1 VVSGGPETRY
11 ARSKDGVHV
20 AFQVIGDGPLDL
32 VIVGYGNVISV
43 DMRDEEPHVRRFE
56 QRLASFSRLIRFD
69 PRGIGLSDAPPP
81 GATLGIELVVDDIL
95 GVLDAVGSTG
105 ACLFAVGGSG
115 LAALLTAAMH
125 PGRISSLALLNCY
138 ARLPRDEDYP
148 YGVPQRLLTSFIDS
162 VLDVGAAGDPS
173 MDDVQ
178 LLAPSLSGDP
188 EFREWWARSGR
199 RGASP
204 AAARASL
211 EMSFSG
217 DVRSAVP
224 LIDAP
229 TLILHRDP
237 SLFSV
242 GHARYLADHLAHARL
257 VVLPGGDH
265 LPYGADSDTVID
277 EIEEF
282 LTGVRG
288 GAATDRVLTTVL
300 FTDIVGSTERAARAG
315 DRAWHELLDS
325 HDAMTR
331 SELRRFRGR
340 EVKTTGDGLL
350 ATFDGPARG
359 IRCAQSVCAGARRL
373 GIDVRAGLHT
383 GEVEVRGDDV
393 GGIAVHLAQRVS
405 SHADAGEVLV
415 SRTVVDLVT
424 GSGIAFDDRGVHELK
439 GIEGSWGLFAV
450 RGGTDLPPP

>member
-1 VVSGGPETRY
+1 MVSGGPETRY
-11 ARSKDGVHV
+11 ARSEDGSHV

-32 VIVGYGNVISV
+32 VTVGYGNVVSI

-56 QRLASFSRLIRFD
+56 ERLTSFSRLIRFD
-69 PRGIGLSDAPPP
+69 PRGIGLSDAPRP
-81 GATLGIELVVDDIL
+81 GVAPGIELVVEDIL
-95 GVLDAVGSTG
+95 TVLDSVGSTR
-105 ACLFAVGGSG
+105 ACLFAVGGGG
-115 LAALLTAAMH
+115 LAALLAAAVH
-125 PGRISSLALLNCY
+125 PGRVSSLALLNCY

-148 YGVPQRLLTSFIDS
+148 CGIPQRILTSFVDS
-162 VLDVGAAGDPS
+162 VLDVGAASDPA
-173 MDDVQ
+173 MDDVR
-178 LLAPSLSGDP
+178 LLVPSLSGDP
-188 EFREWWARSGR
+188 AFREWWARAGR

-211 EMSFSG
+211 EMSFAG

-224 LIDAP
+224 LIDAEA
-229 TLILHRDP
+229 LIMHRDP

-242 GHARYLADHLAHARL
+242 GHAHYLADHLTHARL

-265 LPYGADSDTVID
+265 LPFGADSDIVID

-288 GAATDRVLTTVL
+288 GVATDRVLTTVL
-300 FTDIVGSTERAARAG
+300 FTDIVGSTERAARSG
-315 DRAWHELLDS
+315 DRSWHELLDS

>member
-1 VVSGGPETRY
+1 
-11 ARSKDGVHV
+11 
-20 AFQVIGDGPLDL
+20 
-32 VIVGYGNVISV
+32 
-43 DMRDEEPHVRRFE
+43 
-56 QRLASFSRLIRFD
+56 
-69 PRGIGLSDAPPP
+69 
-81 GATLGIELVVDDIL
+81 
-95 GVLDAVGSTG
+95 
-105 ACLFAVGGSG
+105 
-115 LAALLTAAMH
+115 
-125 PGRISSLALLNCY
+125 
-138 ARLPRDEDYP
+138 
-148 YGVPQRLLTSFIDS
+148 
-162 VLDVGAAGDPS
+162 
-173 MDDVQ
+173 
-178 LLAPSLSGDP
+178 
-188 EFREWWARSGR
+188 
-199 RGASP
+199 
-204 AAARASL
+204 
-211 EMSFSG
+211 MSFSG

-242 GHARYLADHLAHARL
+242 GHAHYLAEHLANARL

-277 EIEEF
+277 EIEEY

-300 FTDIVGSTERAARAG
+300 FTDIVGSTERVARSG
-315 DRAWHELLDS
+315 DRAWHDLLDS

-350 ATFDGPARG
+350 ATFDGPARA
-359 IRCAQSVCAGARRL
+359 IRCAQSICIGARGL
-373 GIDVRAGLHT
+373 GIEVRAGLHT

-415 SRTVVDLVT
+415 SRTVVDLVSRV
-424 GSGIAFDDRGVHELK
+424 GHRLRRSRRPRAQRDRRYLG
-439 GIEGSWGLFAV
+439 AV
-450 RGGTDLPPP
+450 RGTGAERDAPPQ

>member
-1 VVSGGPETRY
+1 
-11 ARSKDGVHV
+11 
-20 AFQVIGDGPLDL
+20 
-32 VIVGYGNVISV
+32 
-43 DMRDEEPHVRRFE
+43 VRRFE
-56 QRLASFSRLIRFD
+56 ERLASFSRLIRFD

-81 GATLGIELVVDDIL
+81 GVTPGIELVVDDIL
-95 GVLDAVGSTG
+95 AVLDAVGSTR
-105 ACLFAVGGSG
+105 ACLFAVGGGG
-115 LAALLTAAMH
+115 LAALLTAAVH
-125 PGRISSLALLNCY
+125 PGRVSSLALLNCY
-138 ARLPRDEDYP
+138 ARLLRDEDYP
-148 YGVPQRLLTSFIDS
+148 CGIPQRILTSFLDS

-178 LLAPSLSGDP
+178 LLVPSLSGDP
-188 EFREWWARSGR
+188 GFREWWARAGR

-211 EMSFSG
+211 EMSFAG

-242 GHARYLADHLAHARL
+242 GHAHYLAYHLANARL

-282 LTGVRG
+282 FTGVRG

-300 FTDIVGSTERAARAG
+300 FTDIVGSTERVARSG

-350 ATFDGPARG
+350 ATFDGPARA
-359 IRCAQSVCAGARRL
+359 IRCAQSICAGARRL
-373 GIDVRAGLHT
+373 GIEVRAGLHT

-405 SHADAGEVLV
+405 SCADAGEVLV

-424 GSGIAFDDRGVHELK
+424 GSGVAFDDRGVHELK
-439 GIEGSWGLFAV
+439 GIEGTWGLFAV
-450 RGGTDLPPP
+450 RGQTGLPPP